1 MVDDA
6 WGIVL
11 TVDQR
16 GSRSAPDRV
25 TGLISALE
33 DLPARSEAVPAGR
46 LLTAA
51 ETRALSGEWVSKMAS
66 QNTREAIGIGAA
78 FRTGSRRADL
88 SRAEAR

>member
-33 DLPARSEAVPAGR
+33 DLPARLGFRRTAGDEAQA
-46 LLTAA
+46 LL
-51 ETRALSGEWVSKMAS
+51 LSL
-66 QNTREAIGIGAA
+66 IHI
-78 FRTGSRRADL
+78 
-88 SRAEAR
+88 